1 MRRSTSVVASAVAV
15 ALLVGACGGGS
26 STLST
31 SNGSPGP
38 PVASGVEAK
47 TWAGAVCQ
55 DTLDWQTAVGQQSE
69 SFSSI
74 VAGAGSLDE
83 AKAAAVSFF
92 DGLITRTES
101 FLSQLRAAGTP
112 AVPNGAS
119 LSTSIVSG
127 IQQIDQAYKAARAK
141 AEALTT
147 SDATAFGQQ
156 LSAIGADLTAASQ
169 RIGSSIS
176 ALSSPELEAA
186 SADVAA
192 CQQLVSGGPSSSP

>member
-1 MRRSTSVVASAVAV
+1 MAIAFTLA
-15 ALLVGACGGGS
+15 ACGGGS
-26 STLST
+26 SSTLGT
-31 SNGSPGP
+31 SNGSTTSPA
-38 PVASGVEAK
+38 ASGVEGK

-55 DTLDWQTAVGQQSE
+55 DTLDWQTAVGQQSA
-69 SFSSI
+69 SFSST

-101 FLSQLRAAGTP
+101 YLSQLRAAGTP

-119 LSTSIVSG
+119 LSASILSG
-127 IQQIDQAYKAARAK
+127 IQGIDEAYKAAKTK

-186 SADVAA
+186 SAGIAA
-192 CQQLVSGGPSSSP
+192 CQQLVSGGSSSSP